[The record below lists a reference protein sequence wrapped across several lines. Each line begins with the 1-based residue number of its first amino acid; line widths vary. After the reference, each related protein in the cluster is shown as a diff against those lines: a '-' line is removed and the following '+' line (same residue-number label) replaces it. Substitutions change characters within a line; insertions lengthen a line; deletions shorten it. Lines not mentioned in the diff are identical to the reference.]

1 MMRTLLAIFLVSGC
15 VAHAQEADSINLI
28 LEQNAAAAREA
39 ILFCHRYAH
48 GWLAQADSETG
59 LLPRNLTQDPFWNGK
74 DAAADNYPF
83 LALTASVT
91 GLYHMERAARHIL
104 EQEKRLCE
112 TPGGLPGVFDFRLQS
127 VPEGGG
133 TLSDRIFGA
142 AEYIKD
148 GLMPVVEWSGPGPW
162 LDRMQELARAIY
174 EQAESNL
181 SEDVCPSEN
190 IEVCGD
196 LMQAM
201 SRLYWCTR
209 DAWYNDR
216 CFRLADRYLLERP
229 VTGFESIRLR
239 DHGCEIIGGLSEIYV
254 IAAREDPERYERY
267 RPALYALL
275 DLILAKGV
283 NEDGMMPDWFNP
295 ATAEQHWERIS
306 DGWGYVYDAF
316 LTVAAVDDNDVYRD
330 AVRHALN
337 NIHKYLGADWEK
349 GSADGYADTIEG
361 ALNLLNRLPMGTAF
375 EWVDE
380 SMWHIFDK
388 QREDGIVEGWHGD
401 GNSARTALMYALW
414 KTQGVAVRPWRD
426 DVYVGAVVDDAG
438 ALHLSLRSDW
448 QWKGTIRFDRPR
460 HRDHLGLP
468 EDYPRINQFP
478 EWFTVDG
485 DATYR
490 LQVNDEDPREVA
502 GRDLWNLPLLLEPG
516 RQVSLTVA
524 PVEPG
529 AAKADIAG
537 PLYGSMKYT
546 RQEPGAVQAWQEEL
560 RSRLAGVLRVPL
572 DLGARGGAPK
582 AEVVDSVDGDRFQ
595 RRNMLLN
602 TRSGTIPVILTVPAE
617 RGNGPFPAV
626 VCIHGHGGT
635 RESVYDQGTIYH
647 GFADRLAASGVV
659 TIAADVGQ
667 HQIRQTGVT
676 LLGERLEDLMRCVD
690 LLQML
695 PEVDAQR
702 IGCAGLSLGGEMA
715 MWLGALDTRVR
726 ATVSAGFLTVMN
738 QMEKNHCMCWKEAG
752 LRELADF
759 PDIYALVAP
768 RALSFQ
774 IGKQEPLS
782 QFNTVIAKRV
792 FSRISKTYEDLGRED
807 QIDIEIHTGGHEVH
821 VETLLSFF
829 LGRLGV

>member
-1 MMRTLLAIFLVSGC
+1 MLRLLLAITLVFCCAVYGEDLARTRR
-15 VAHAQEADSINLI
+15 V
-28 LEQNAAAAREA
+28 LEENAAAAREA
-39 ILFCHRYAH
+39 IMFCHRYTN
-48 GWLAQADSETG
+48 GWLAQTDPETG
-59 LLPRNLTQDPFWNGK
+59 LLPRNLKQDAFWNGK

-83 LALTASVT
+83 LVLTAAIT
-91 GLYHMERAARHIL
+91 GLYHMERAAGHIL

-127 VPEGGG
+127 IEEGGG
-133 TLSDRIFGA
+133 TLSDRIFGT

-148 GLMPVVEWSGPGPW
+148 GLMPIVEWTGPGPW
-162 LDRMQELARAIY
+162 LDRMQELARALY

-181 SEDVCPSEN
+181 SEEVCPSDS

-209 DAWYNDR
+209 DPWYKDR

-239 DHGCEIIGGLSEIYV
+239 DHGCEVIGGLSEIYV
-254 IAAREDPERYERY
+254 IAAREDPERYKRY

-283 NEDGMMPDWFNP
+283 NEDGMMPDGFNP
-295 ATAEQHWERIS
+295 ATSEQHWERIS

-316 LTVAAVDDNDVYRD
+316 LTVAGVDDNDVYRN
-330 AVRHALN
+330 AVQHALN

-361 ALNLLNRLPMGTAF
+361 ALNLLNRLPVGTAF
-375 EWVDE
+375 EWIDE
-380 SMWHIFDK
+380 SMWHIFSK

-438 ALHLSLRSDW
+438 VLHLSLRSEW
-448 QWKGTIRFDRPR
+448 LWNGTLRFDRPR
-460 HRDHLGLP
+460 HRDYLGLP
-468 EDYPRINQFP
+468 MDYSRINQFP

-485 DATYR
+485 DAKYR
-490 LQVNDEDPREVA
+490 LQVDGENPREVV
-502 GRDLWNLPLLLEPG
+502 GRDLWNLPLFLEPG

-529 AAKADIAG
+529 ATKAHITG
-537 PLYGSMKYT
+537 PVYGSMKYT
-546 RQEPGAVQAWQEEL
+546 RGEPEAILAWQKEL
-560 RSRLAGVLRVPL
+560 RSRLAGVLRISL
-572 DLGARGGAPK
+572 DLAGRGGRSE
-582 AEVVDSVDGDRFQ
+582 AELTDTVDTVLFQ

-602 TRSGTIPVILTVPAE
+602 TRSGRIPVILTVPVG

-635 RESVYDQGTIYH
+635 RESVYDPDTIYH
-647 GFADRLAASGVV
+647 GFAGGLAASGVV

-667 HQIRQTGVT
+667 HQVRQAGAT
-676 LLGERLEDLMRCVD
+676 LMGERLEDLMRCVD
-690 LLQML
+690 LLETL
-695 PEVDAQR
+695 PEVDSQR

-738 QMEKNHCMCWKEAG
+738 QMEKNHCMCWKEEG
-752 LRELADF
+752 LRELVDF

-768 RALSFQ
+768 RALLFQ
-774 IGKQEPLS
+774 IGSQESLS

-792 FSRISKTYEDLGRED
+792 FSTIQRSYDDLDADTNVRL
-807 QIDIEIHTGGHEVH
+807 EIHPGGHEIH
-821 VETLLSFF
+821 MATLLPF
-829 LGRLGV
+829 LVGHLD